1 MSGVSLGLGSS
12 ISISIGLS
20 LAITGSNRVS
30 GVTSNCRCGM
40 RDSNRGGGD
49 TSGDNLSGNKSGDTE
64 IGVVTIFGM
73 GPGMGMKLVILS
85 WV

>member
-1 MSGVSLGLGSS
+1 MSGVSLGLGS
-12 ISISIGLS
+12 SISIGLS

-30 GVTSNCRCGM
+30 GVTRHCRCGM
-40 RDSNRGGGD
+40 SDSDRGGGD